1 MAIFYLDVKPLKRS
15 DGRSAVA
22 AAAYRAAV
30 RLTDQTTGKN
40 FDYSKKHDNVFKS
53 ECFIIQ
59 DGQKIKVDR
68 GELWNESEQVE
79 KRKDARTAREII
91 INLPHEVSDD
101 HREILVN
108 QFTEQLAKR
117 YKVAIDWSIHLP
129 DTGGDQRNHHAHIL
143 MTTRTAELKNNKIC
157 LNEKSLLELSNTKL
171 TKLNQPLTKDQ
182 ITEIRSN
189 FATLT
194 NELLESLGIDE
205 RIDHR
210 SNAERGIAA
219 LTTKKLGVQAAA
231 MERKG
236 IQTTKGDYN
245 RAVKQINAQNA
256 QERENE
262 RELTDQLNNAVI
274 ELEQETSRAES
285 TITNETNNYQQRKR
299 EFNEFISEGKERVA
313 TTKQRKQRTAEL
325 SDQASRT
332 DKEIGELAE
341 RVTAKKAA
349 QQADNNILNT
359 PINRLFKFKVAMQR
373 NDPRTITNTM
383 IAYDYLTNKIE
394 NKLHFERA
402 NLTCLFDRTQLPKPI
417 NDLNKMSSLA
427 KKVFNSLVNGKSSL
441 NLNDK
446 SFTDFSTLNA
456 REYLEKYKIKYNSES
471 DRNEL
476 KQLYEHDR
484 KEFEQYQAKHQPQ
497 PQMAEQVA
505 PDQPKQIEKAAPQLE
520 QEPGQVTRPKY
531 KP

>member
-1 MAIFYLDVKPLKRS
+1 MAIFHLSTKPIQRS
-15 DGRSAVA
+15 AGRSAVA
-22 AAAYRAAV
+22 AAAYRSAIK
-30 RLTDQTTGKN
+30 LTDETTGTTFN
-40 FDYSKKHDNVFKS
+40 YEKKHNNVVKS
-53 ECFIIQ
+53 ECFLFA
-59 DGQKIKVDR
+59 DGQKILVDR
-68 GELWNESEQVE
+68 SSLWNEAELSE

-91 INLPHEVSDD
+91 INLPHEVDD
-101 HREILVN
+101 EHRELLVN
-108 QFTEQLAKR
+108 QFTELLAKR
-117 YKVAIDWSIHLP
+117 YNVAIDYAIHRP
-129 DTGGDQRNHHAHIL
+129 DRGGDQRNHHAHIM

-157 LNEKSLLELSNTKL
+157 LNEKSVLELSNSKL
-171 TKLNQPLTKDQ
+171 TKLNQPLTNDQ
-182 ITEIRSN
+182 ITTIRADYAA
-189 FATLT
+189 FT
-194 NELLESLGIDE
+194 NELFLSLGIDE
-205 RIDHR
+205 RVDHR
-210 SNAERGIAA
+210 SNAEQGKAA
-219 LTTKKLGVQAAA
+219 LPTKKMGVAATA

-236 IQTTKGDYN
+236 TRTTTGDYN
-245 RAVKQINAQNA
+245 RQIRKINAEIA
-256 QERENE
+256 QEQAHE
-262 RELTDQLNNAVI
+262 RELTRELNKSVI

-325 SDQASRT
+325 SEQASRT
-332 DKEIGELAE
+332 DSTLGEFTE
-341 RVTAKKAA
+341 RIIAKKAA
-349 QQADNNILNT
+349 QQTDNNILNT

-383 IAYDYLTNKIE
+383 IAYDYLTNKIA
-394 NKLHFERA
+394 NKLGFERA
-402 NLTCLFDRTQLPKPI
+402 NLTCLFDRTEPPKPL
-417 NDLNKMSSLA
+417 NDVKKMSSLA
-427 KKVFNSLVNGKSSL
+427 KNVFNSLVNGKSSL

-476 KQLYEHDR
+476 KQLYKHDR

-505 PDQPKQIEKAAPQLE
+505 PDQPKQIEKSAPQLE
-520 QEPGQVTRPKY
+520 QEPGQSIKSKF

>member
-1 MAIFYLDVKPLKRS
+1 
-15 DGRSAVA
+15 
-22 AAAYRAAV
+22 
-30 RLTDQTTGKN
+30 
-40 FDYSKKHDNVFKS
+40 
-53 ECFIIQ
+53 
-59 DGQKIKVDR
+59 
-68 GELWNESEQVE
+68 
-79 KRKDARTAREII
+79 
-91 INLPHEVSDD
+91 
-101 HREILVN
+101 
-108 QFTEQLAKR
+108 
-117 YKVAIDWSIHLP
+117 
-129 DTGGDQRNHHAHIL
+129 
-143 MTTRTAELKNNKIC
+143 
-157 LNEKSLLELSNTKL
+157 
-171 TKLNQPLTKDQ
+171 
-182 ITEIRSN
+182 
-189 FATLT
+189 
-194 NELLESLGIDE
+194 
-205 RIDHR
+205 
-210 SNAERGIAA
+210 
-219 LTTKKLGVQAAA
+219 

-236 IQTTKGDYN
+236 IQTTRGDYN
-245 RAVKQINAQNA
+245 RQVKQINAEIA

-262 RELTDQLNNAVI
+262 RELTRELNKSVI

-325 SDQASRT
+325 SEQASRT
-332 DKEIGELAE
+332 DSTLGEFTE
-341 RVTAKKAA
+341 RIIAKKAA
-349 QQADNNILNT
+349 QQTDNNILNT

-383 IAYDYLTNKIE
+383 IAYDYLTNKIA
-394 NKLHFERA
+394 NKLGFERA
-402 NLTCLFDRTQLPKPI
+402 NLTCLFDRTQPPKPL
-417 NDLNKMSSLA
+417 NDVKKMSSLA
-427 KKVFNSLVNGKSSL
+427 KNVFNSLVNGKSSL

-476 KQLYEHDR
+476 KQLYKHDR

-520 QEPGQVTRPKY
+520 QEPGQSIKSKF